1 MLIFGLNMAFD
12 LFITL
17 ILILV
22 NGFFVCAEFA
32 FVKVRASQLDIKAQ
46 TGSSRA
52 KLAKSLLEK
61 LDAYLS
67 AAQLGITLASLALG
81 AVGEE
86 VISHLVT
93 ILFDKAGWANGAPNA
108 HTFSLPIALALLT
121 YFHVTLGEQ
130 IPKMIGIKYSMAAI
144 LIIAWPMR
152 IFYFICSPF
161 IWFLNKS
168 SNVALHMMGVKK
180 PEEEFHSEEELRL
193 ILTESEEGGAIKP
206 SENELIQN
214 VFDFDDRIVKQIMVP
229 QNRVVALDVE
239 LGRQE
244 VTKQIIEEGFSRFP
258 IYLGDIDNIVG
269 IVHTKDL
276 LRTLMDNKFRSMKDI
291 MRPVHFVP
299 ESMKINELLRD
310 FQKHHFQMAIVTNEF
325 GSTAGL
331 VTMEDVIEELVGEI
345 QDEHDEE
352 MPNVEKKSDTEF
364 VVNAQAAITDV
375 NEALPIAL
383 PENPQYETV
392 SGYINFIFGRIPAV
406 NDRRKKDGYDIVVLK
421 RTRQSVDSIKFTVI
435 EENSK

>member
-1 MLIFGLNMAFD
+1 MVID

-22 NGFFVCAEFA
+22 NGFFVAAEFA
-32 FVKVRASQLDIKAQ
+32 LVKVRASQLDLRAQ
-46 TGSSRA
+46 KGSNRA
-52 KLAKSLLEK
+52 KMAKKLLEK

-67 AAQLGITLASLALG
+67 ASQLGITLASLALG
-81 AVGEE
+81 AVGEQ
-86 VISHLVT
+86 VIST
-93 ILFDKAGWANGAPNA
+93 IVESIFERVGMNLNPVAL
-108 HTFSLPIALALLT
+108 HSISLPIALALLT
-121 YFHVTLGEQ
+121 FFHVTIGEQ
-130 IPKMIGIKYSMAAI
+130 IPKMIGIKYSMQTALIVAAP
-144 LIIAWPMR
+144 LR
-152 IFYFICSPF
+152 IFYFIFSPF
-161 IWFLNKS
+161 ILLLNKT
-168 SNVALHMMGVKK
+168 SNLVLHIFGIRQIG
-180 PEEEFHSEEELRL
+180 EEEFHTEEELRL

-239 LGRQE
+239 LGRNE
-244 VTKQIIEEGFSRFP
+244 IIKSIIDEGFSRLP
-258 IYLGDIDNIVG
+258 IYLGDIDNVIG
-269 IVHTKDL
+269 IIHTKDL
-276 LRTLMDNKFRSMKDI
+276 LRTLIDNKFRSLKDI

-310 FQKHHFQMAIVTNEF
+310 FQKHHIQMAIVTNEF

-331 VTMEDVIEELVGEI
+331 ITMEDIIEELVGEI

-352 MPNVEKKSDTEF
+352 KPNVEKKSDTEF

-375 NEALPIAL
+375 NHVLPVAL

-406 NDRRKKDGYDIVVLK
+406 NDKRIVDGYNITVLK
-421 RTRQSVDSIKFTVI
+421 RNRQSVESIRLTVQ
-435 EENSK
+435 EEA